1 MFNCFTTFFLEREL
15 LSDLNKKQKPLV
27 LKKNIIEKNKI
38 NHPEVSISEYNN
50 ILENAVYNPDY
61 VLQTKPNTKPNY
73 YSFIRKDDIGN
84 KLSVIELSDNK
95 QNYEIVNF
103 FKVDEK
109 RFNEYL
115 KRAEHEGG
123 EVLITKKNDFQGAA
137 RLSALESDSK
147 KLERSNANMPQSL
160 TSETILSNNSITDNS
175 ETFKGGVEE
184 SNITP
189 EKQRELEKQENIN
202 WERTLKRRD
211 NVDIEIIKRAANLKN
226 GKKYSTG
233 EIKMLIGSAR
243 RGTLNTPSLRSRFD
257 KLMKLVEESDDRI
270 TVQGGL
276 SEFAEFHNPNATDE
290 ELVNAAINNLLHN
303 REPLN
308 ITEKANDYGK
318 HIEQMYNDIEN
329 VRTQLL
335 NAKTD
340 VEAFEIYEQK
350 ANELIKKYPN
360 EISDDTFV
368 EFINIINDKYE
379 QSSYNKENEEIN
391 EYISNVNGSGQG
403 IYEKTSE
410 RNKRRTR
417 KSNDDN
423 IERVSKNDGN
433 EYTQETSTD
442 RRTDVNPLENSE
454 KINNNEEKGV
464 DNERQID
471 RRTNQGTNR
480 ENSEKL
486 STTLQMDKTMVS
498 EQSKR
503 LDTNNQGTIR
513 PNRSERT
520 TDNVTIGNERLTK
533 ESKISSS
540 DKELIEKEYKNQH
553 ELNYFIKYTKLFK
566 EADASDFGKA
576 FGKEF
581 INEERNDIRGIQKTG
596 QQLSSID
603 GEWNNGTNARGS
615 VRQRRGYSDGDYSIE
630 QPEYRTEPTRQ
641 EINKATTL
649 SNSDSAV
656 QRVAKNEVR
665 KWYGGIEKDR
675 YDVSK

>member
-1 MFNCFTTFFLEREL
+1 M
-15 LSDLNKKQKPLV
+15 
-27 LKKNIIEKNKI
+27 
-38 NHPEVSISEYNN
+38 
-50 ILENAVYNPDY
+50 
-61 VLQTKPNTKPNY
+61 
-73 YSFIRKDDIGN
+73 
-84 KLSVIELSDNK
+84 SVIELSDNK

-243 RGTLNTPSLRSRFD
+243 RGTLNTLSLRSRFD
-257 KLMKLVEESDDRI
+257 KLMKLVEEPDDRI

-303 REPLN
+303 RKPLN

-318 HIEQMYNDIEN
+318 HIEQMYNDIETSN
-329 VRTQLL
+329 NIIRTG
-335 NAKTD
+335 NNYEERAN
-340 VEAFEIYEQK
+340 IYLDETTK
-350 ANELIKKYPN
+350 LINKYGEELPQ
-360 EISDDTFV
+360 DTFIYLV
-368 EFINIINDKYE
+368 KTVNESDENIMNPSYNNEQGVKNEQTTRNGIKSNIDETGRGLQTQSPERNTRRINRNNDSNNE
-379 QSSYNKENEEIN
+379 QSRES
-391 EYISNVNGSGQG
+391 S
-403 IYEKTSE
+403 
-410 RNKRRTR
+410 R
-417 KSNDDN
+417 
-423 IERVSKNDGN
+423 N

-540 DKELIEKEYKNQH
+540 DKELIEKEYKN
-553 ELNYFIKYTKLFK
+553 
-566 EADASDFGKA
+566 
-576 FGKEF
+576 
-581 INEERNDIRGIQKTG
+581 
-596 QQLSSID
+596 
-603 GEWNNGTNARGS
+603 
-615 VRQRRGYSDGDYSIE
+615 
-630 QPEYRTEPTRQ
+630 
-641 EINKATTL
+641 
-649 SNSDSAV
+649 
-656 QRVAKNEVR
+656 
-665 KWYGGIEKDR
+665 
-675 YDVSK
+675 

>member
-1 MFNCFTTFFLEREL
+1 MY
-15 LSDLNKKQKPLV
+15 
-27 LKKNIIEKNKI
+27 KI
-38 NHPEVSISEYNN
+38 S
-50 ILENAVYNPDY
+50 
-61 VLQTKPNTKPNY
+61 
-73 YSFIRKDDIGN
+73 G
-84 KLSVIELSDNK
+84 
-95 QNYEIVNF
+95 
-103 FKVDEK
+103 
-109 RFNEYL
+109 
-115 KRAEHEGG
+115 
-123 EVLITKKNDFQGAA
+123 
-137 RLSALESDSK
+137 
-147 KLERSNANMPQSL
+147 RSNVFQPKSP
-160 TSETILSNNSITDNS
+160 TSETTSTTNSITDNS

-211 NVDIEIIKRAANLKN
+211 NVDIGIIKRAANLKN

-257 KLMKLVEESDDRI
+257 KLMKLVEEPDDRI

-303 REPLN
+303 RKPLN
-308 ITEKANDYGK
+308 ITERENDYTK
-318 HIEQMYNDIEN
+318 HLEQMYNDIEN

-403 IYEKTSE
+403 IYKKTSE

-540 DKELIEKEYKNQH
+540 DKELIEKEYKN
-553 ELNYFIKYTKLFK
+553 
-566 EADASDFGKA
+566 
-576 FGKEF
+576 
-581 INEERNDIRGIQKTG
+581 
-596 QQLSSID
+596 
-603 GEWNNGTNARGS
+603 
-615 VRQRRGYSDGDYSIE
+615 
-630 QPEYRTEPTRQ
+630 
-641 EINKATTL
+641 
-649 SNSDSAV
+649 
-656 QRVAKNEVR
+656 
-665 KWYGGIEKDR
+665 
-675 YDVSK
+675 